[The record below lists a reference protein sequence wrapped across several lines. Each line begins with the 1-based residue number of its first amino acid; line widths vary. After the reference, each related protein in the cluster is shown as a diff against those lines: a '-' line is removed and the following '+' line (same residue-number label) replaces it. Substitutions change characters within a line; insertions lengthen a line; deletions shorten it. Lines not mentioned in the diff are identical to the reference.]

1 MEKKGHPMAFKERVE
16 DAKKRLFPDK
26 AQLNQADQIRLKV
39 DRLSATCAVCVFITV
54 CSIAAAGSAQ
64 ASVKKQIDDAHKEM
78 TSIAVA
84 TADIQAGATLTS
96 DMIAEASVPKEYLGG
111 DVVAFGDAQDL
122 VGSTAIVKI
131 SAGTGLTTASFTG
144 KTNNSSLA
152 NKLEKKQVAT
162 TIAVTASSDMAQS
175 LLHQNDKVTLYYFL
189 PYNEKTTAYRWKY
202 DKKLF
207 DAEDAEDGI
216 IDGKVRVK
224 LASNLTVS
232 ALGSH
237 IDYQDMV
244 KSGESRSDT
253 STPSANYS
261 TVTVASSSAV
271 AERIRA
277 VQDDGY
283 QIWFT
288 LSATV
293 DDKTLK

>member
-1 MEKKGHPMAFKERVE
+1 MALKERVE

-26 AQLNQADQIRLKV
+26 AQLTQADQIRLKV

-64 ASVKKQIDDAHKEM
+64 TSVKRQIDDAHKEM
-78 TSIAVA
+78 TNIAVA
-84 TADIQAGATLTS
+84 ATDIQAGATLTS
-96 DMIAEASVPKEYLGG
+96 DMFTEASVPKEYLGA
-111 DVVAFGDAQDL
+111 DVVAFDSAEDL
-122 VGSTAIVKI
+122 IGSTAIVKV
-131 SAGTGLTTASFTG
+131 SAGTGLNTASFTG
-144 KTNNSSLA
+144 KKNNSSLA

-202 DKKLF
+202 NKKLF
-207 DAEDAEDGI
+207 DIEDAKDGI
-216 IDGKVRVK
+216 VDGKVRVK
-224 LASNLTVS
+224 LASNLPVS
-232 ALGSH
+232 ALGSC
-237 IDYQDMV
+237 INYQDMT
-244 KSGESRSDT
+244 KNGGSGS
-253 STPSANYS
+253 STNASSANYS
-261 TVTVASSSAV
+261 TVTVASTRAI